1 MLDATNGYALLC
13 FLDDQIQMA
22 QEDKDLRYTPRFIE
36 L

>member
-1 MLDATNGYALLC
+1 MLDATNGYALFC

-22 QEDKDLRYTPRFIE
+22 QEDTDLRYAPRFIV